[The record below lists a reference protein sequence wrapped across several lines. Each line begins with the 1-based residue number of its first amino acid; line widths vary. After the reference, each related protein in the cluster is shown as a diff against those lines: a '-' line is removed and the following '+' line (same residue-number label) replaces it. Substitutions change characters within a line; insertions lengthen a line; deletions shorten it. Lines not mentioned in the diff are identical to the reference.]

1 MRGFLIAGARSGV
14 GKTTVSMG
22 LMKCFENVSPFK
34 VGPDYI
40 DGKFHE
46 YVTLNKSYNLD
57 YILMGEEGIKKTF
70 IKNSKNISIVEGVM
84 GLYDGRGIELDNGS
98 SAHIGRILGLPIILV
113 VDGRKISTSIA
124 AEVLG
129 YKNLDRRVNIVGI
142 IINKI
147 SSEKTYKIL
156 KDSIEKYCDIK
167 CIGYMKDI
175 KNIGIEERHLGL
187 MQAEEIKDLDMKV
200 EKISSE
206 MKKTID
212 LEYIYKISKLKK
224 IEEGNFLKKLINDNK
239 KKYRGIKI
247 GIAKDEAFSFYY
259 NDNIEFL
266 NEIGIKI
273 IYFSPIHDNEIP
285 KDIDML
291 YFGGGYPENYPKEL
305 SRNGNMINSIRNFFN
320 RDGVI
325 YGECG
330 GFIYLSNTLE
340 TLDGRKYNFVGISGN
355 SIRMK
360 NRLNIKRF
368 GYIDIEYK
376 NNLKGKGHEF
386 HYSEIISS
394 NENIKKEF
402 QVKKLD
408 GRNWTCGYHI
418 KNLLC
423 GYPHIH
429 FFKSQDIIFDLLDK
443 AKELK

>member
-14 GKTTVSMG
+14 GKTTVAMG

-70 IKNSKNISIVEGVM
+70 IKNSKEISIVEGVM

-98 SAHIGRILGLPIILV
+98 SAHIARILDLPVILV

-129 YKNLDRRVNIVGI
+129 YKVLDKRLKIKGV
-142 IINKI
+142 IINKV
-147 SSEKTYKIL
+147 SSEKTYNIL
-156 KDSIEKYCDIK
+156 KESIEKYCKIK
-167 CIGYMKDI
+167 CTGYIKDI
-175 KNIGIEERHLGL
+175 SNIGIEERHLGL
-187 MQAEEIKDLDMKV
+187 MQAEEITDLDMKV
-200 EKISSE
+200 EKISCE
-206 MKKTID
+206 IKKTID
-212 LEYIYKISKLKK
+212 LDYIYKVSKLKNM
-224 IEEGNFLKKLINDNK
+224 EEEKFFKELIDESK
-239 KKYRGIKI
+239 KKYVGIKL
-247 GIAKDEAFSFYY
+247 GVAKDEAFSFYY

-266 NEIGIKI
+266 KEIGVEI
-273 IYFSPIHDNEIP
+273 IYFSPIYDKKIP
-285 KDIDML
+285 EEIDML
-291 YFGGGYPENYPKEL
+291 YFGGGYPENYAKEL
-305 SRNGNMINSIRNFFN
+305 SENKSMIDSVKEFFN
-320 RDGVI
+320 HNGVI

-330 GFIYLSNTLE
+330 GFIYLSDMLE
-340 TLDGRKYNFVGISGN
+340 TLDGNKYNFVGISGN
-355 SIRMK
+355 NIRMR

-368 GYIDIEYK
+368 GYVDIEYRDTFQ
-376 NNLKGKGHEF
+376 GKGHEF

-394 NENIKKEF
+394 NKNIKKEF
-402 QVKKLD
+402 KLRKPD

-429 FFKSQDIIFDLLDK
+429 FFKSQDIIFDLLNK
-443 AKELK
+443 VKELK

>member
-14 GKTTVSMG
+14 GKTTIAMG
-22 LMKCFENVSPFK
+22 LMKCFEDVSPFK

-70 IKNSKNISIVEGVM
+70 IKNSKKISIVEGVM
-84 GLYDGRGIELDNGS
+84 GLYDGRGIELNNGS
-98 SAHIGRILGLPIILV
+98 SAHIGRILDLPVILV

-129 YKNLDRRVNIVGI
+129 YKNLDRRVNIAGI
-142 IINKI
+142 IVNKV

-156 KDSIEKYCDIK
+156 KDSIEKYCGIK

-187 MQAEEIKDLDMKV
+187 MQAEEIKDLDVKV
-200 EKISSE
+200 EKISCE
-206 MKKTID
+206 MRKTID
-212 LEYIYKISKLKK
+212 LDYIYKISKLKE
-224 IEEGNFLKKLINDNK
+224 IEEGNFLKKLISDNK

-266 NEIGIKI
+266 NEIGIEV
-273 IYFSPIHDNEIP
+273 IYFSPIHDDEIP
-285 KDIDML
+285 KDLDML
-291 YFGGGYPENYPKEL
+291 YFGGGYPENYTKEL
-305 SRNGNMINSIRNFFN
+305 SENKNMISSIRNFFN
-320 RDGVI
+320 KNGVI

-330 GFIYLSNTLE
+330 GFIYLSDTLE
-340 TLDGRKYNFVGISGN
+340 TLDGEKYNFVGISGN
-355 SIRMK
+355 SIKMK

-368 GYIDIEYK
+368 GYVDIEYK
-376 NNLKGKGHEF
+376 DKLQGKGHEF

-402 QVKKLD
+402 KVKKTD
-408 GRNWTCGYHI
+408 GRNWTCGYHV